1 MREIKFRGKRKDNG
15 QWVFGGYHQWITRQ
29 ICPIGDDNLE
39 PEDIK
44 DVIITDSF
52 ADWNMPKSMQAV
64 EILPETLGQ
73 YTGLK
78 DKNGKEIYEGDII
91 ECVSWNEFFSNDGK
105 PMEALRRKMKVVFY
119 NGAFKMKETFSCG
132 VPSHYWD
139 IICNGDVEIIGNTYD
154 NPELLE
160 EVRE

>member
-15 QWVFGGYHQWITRQ
+15 QWVFGGYHRWITRQ

-64 EILPETLGQ
+64 EIFPETLGQ
-73 YTGLK
+73 YIGK
-78 DKNGKEIYEGDII
+78 DPTGKEIYEGDIVKGFFNNSSAEKSIGRI
-91 ECVSWNEFFSNDGK
+91 EYDDSRFMVTLEFEYRQIWHTRFNIEDC
-105 PMEALRRKMKVVFY
+105 EFL
-119 NGAFKMKETFSCG
+119 
-132 VPSHYWD
+132 
-139 IICNGDVEIIGNTYD
+139 GNIYD
-154 NPELLE
+154 NPELLKE
-160 EVRE
+160 IRE